1 MCLIFGR
8 WTCWSHGTQQLKLSS
23 HCLLQSGLNTYCFLD
38 MCCLIAQR
46 YVHVF
51 LMLQEFDLRSAVL
64 LEQAAYCYLNMSV
77 PHIRKFAFYMVLAG
91 HRYSKSCQ
99 RKHSLRCYNIALQVY
114 EGKKWSLA
122 EVYMKALNLI
132 FSSFIYV
139 LYVGQYW
146 LREGLCVRSC
156 FVVISIRLL

>member
-1 MCLIFGR
+1 MDLLES
-8 WTCWSHGTQQLKLSS
+8 WNTAVKTC

-122 EVYMKALNLI
+122 EVYMTALN
-132 FSSFIYV
+132 
-139 LYVGQYW
+139 
-146 LREGLCVRSC
+146 
-156 FVVISIRLL
+156 